1 MDMTTND
8 PKKPDILELARR
20 SRHVKILE
28 KLQRGIPP
36 TQAELKE
43 LVKYEG
49 GSELGP
55 GILENQ
61 EQVAKVF
68 SVSLR
73 TVSYWAREGMP
84 VRGDGKYDIKQIQGW
99 RFKRSEQKPNAKKA
113 YENWDAKYREYKARL
128 EEIKLKTAIGEL
140 VSRRE
145 VEAGLVQISIVIKRA
160 LLSLP
165 RAVSPRLVGLET
177 REIESIIRERV
188 EEIINLFAK
197 DEIFGESNSR
207 NIKGREK
214 AKNLD
219 G

>member
-1 MDMTTND
+1 MYMTTNE
-8 PKKPDILELARR
+8 PKKLDILEVARR

-28 KLQRGIPP
+28 KLQRGIAP

-43 LVKYEG
+43 LIKYEG
-49 GSELGP
+49 GSDLGP
-55 GILENQ
+55 GILESQ

-73 TVSYWAREGMP
+73 TVSYWTREGMP
-84 VRGDGKYDIKQIQGW
+84 VRSDGKYDITQIQGW
-99 RFKRSEQKPNAKKA
+99 RFKRSEKKPNARKA
-113 YENWDAKYREYKARL
+113 YEDWDAKYREYKARR
-128 EEIKLKTAIGEL
+128 EEIKLKLTEGEL

-145 VEAGLVQISIVIKRA
+145 VEGGLVQISIAIKRA
-160 LLSLP
+160 LLALP

-177 REIESIIRERV
+177 REIETIIRERV

-197 DEIFGESNSR
+197 DEIFGESNNR
-207 NIKGREK
+207 NAKGRKK
-214 AKNLD
+214 AKNMD